1 MQLGHARV
9 ASRRGG
15 LMLSA
20 SLRGM
25 DLGVLRGGTRDVVL
39 QLRSADGSSFC
50 ARIPGASLHARK
62 RALHFKDPR
71 QLTGSAGGVTRL
83 RLAAGSNGAVSLTAG
98 GPSAHLVSG
107 SGPVSLRIG
116 FVSPAP
122 GDGHSA
128 CAAATVPASGR
139 GRGDQR

>member
-1 MQLGHARV
+1 SVVPTTAPGTTSTSTTTSPSSTTSSSTQPAETCGNCIDDDHDGLVDLEDPACCATTGTLEHARV

-15 LMLSA
+15 LILSG

-39 QLRSADGSSFC
+39 QLRNGDGSPYC
-50 ARIPGASLHARK
+50 ARIPGASLHGRK

-83 RLAAGSNGAVSLTAG
+83 R
-98 GPSAHLVSG
+98 
-107 SGPVSLRIG
+107 
-116 FVSPAP
+116 
-122 GDGHSA
+122 
-128 CAAATVPASGR
+128 
-139 GRGDQR
+139 